1 MIMNEDK
8 MIIGVFQSEAELI
21 AKINELTLN
30 GYSEDDMYVI
40 TKDNDG
46 ISMLRRR
53 TDVEVQSASR
63 SWNDWFKAFLTGE
76 DPVRENFRK
85 IGLTDVESESYYR
98 EVENGGYLLY
108 VDQEYNDGYKDH
120 NLTANDLTEE
130 EKLRLHEERLSVNK
144 KPVQTGE
151 IRVEK
156 EVVEENQVVDI
167 PVEREEGFVE
177 RRHVDDN
184 KNVHAE
190 DDVFEKRSRPFKDD
204 ETIRIPIKEERVEVT
219 KKPVVSEEIVVGKRK
234 TQDTETVQE
243 TVRREEAHIHEDNRA
258 RKEKEHLK
266 K

>member
-120 NLTANDLTEE
+120 NLTANNLTG
-130 EKLRLHEERLSVNK
+130 
-144 KPVQTGE
+144 T
-151 IRVEK
+151 
-156 EVVEENQVVDI
+156 EENQVVDI

-177 RRHVDDN
+177 RRHVEDN

>member
-1 MIMNEDK
+1 MNENK

-120 NLTANDLTEE
+120 NLTANDLAE
-130 EKLRLHEERLSVNK
+130 
-144 KPVQTGE
+144 
-151 IRVEK
+151 
-156 EVVEENQVVDI
+156 EENQVVDI

-234 TQDTETVQE
+234 T
-243 TVRREEAHIHEDNRA
+243 
-258 RKEKEHLK
+258 
-266 K
+266 

>member
-120 NLTANDLTEE
+120 NLTANDLTG
-130 EKLRLHEERLSVNK
+130 K
-144 KPVQTGE
+144 K
-151 IRVEK
+151 
-156 EVVEENQVVDI
+156 NYA
-167 PVEREEGFVE
+167 FM
-177 RRHVDDN
+177 
-184 KNVHAE
+184 KNV
-190 DDVFEKRSRPFKDD
+190 
-204 ETIRIPIKEERVEVT
+204 
-219 KKPVVSEEIVVGKRK
+219 
-234 TQDTETVQE
+234 
-243 TVRREEAHIHEDNRA
+243 
-258 RKEKEHLK
+258 
-266 K
+266 

>member
-1 MIMNEDK
+1 MTMNENK

-120 NLTANDLTEE
+120 NLTANDLAE
-130 EKLRLHEERLSVNK
+130 
-144 KPVQTGE
+144 
-151 IRVEK
+151 
-156 EVVEENQVVDI
+156 EENQVVDI

-177 RRHVDDN
+177 RRYVDDN

-234 TQDTETVQE
+234 T
-243 TVRREEAHIHEDNRA
+243 
-258 RKEKEHLK
+258 
-266 K
+266 

>member
-85 IGLTDVESESYYR
+85 IGLTDVESEKYYR

-108 VDQEYNDGYKDH
+108 VDQEYNDGYKDR
-120 NLTANDLTEE
+120 NLTANDLTE
-130 EKLRLHEERLSVNK
+130 
-144 KPVQTGE
+144 
-151 IRVEK
+151 
-156 EVVEENQVVDI
+156 EENQVVDI

-204 ETIRIPIKEERVEVT
+204 ETIRVPIKEERVEVT

-234 TQDTETVQE
+234 T
-243 TVRREEAHIHEDNRA
+243 
-258 RKEKEHLK
+258 
-266 K
+266 

>member
-1 MIMNEDK
+1 MNENK

-120 NLTANDLTEE
+120 NLTANDLAE
-130 EKLRLHEERLSVNK
+130 
-144 KPVQTGE
+144 
-151 IRVEK
+151 
-156 EVVEENQVVDI
+156 EENQVVDI

-177 RRHVDDN
+177 RRYVDDN

-234 TQDTETVQE
+234 T
-243 TVRREEAHIHEDNRA
+243 
-258 RKEKEHLK
+258 
-266 K
+266 